1 MTHRSLHT
9 LSKGRRYVVVV
20 VIVRSETQIATLVVV
35 KAKEKTVGVGCV
47 RVTDILTVLDGEN
60 LLT

>member
-9 LSKGRRYVVVV
+9 LSKGRRDVVV

-35 KAKEKTVGVGCV
+35 KAKEDRWGWVCACH
-47 RVTDILTVLDGEN
+47 
-60 LLT
+60 